1 MFGGGAAEADGEG
14 DAEVAAAEP
23 DEPHVSGGAAAA
35 AAGAVV
41 DLDLQG
47 FSGVGMGGAVR
58 GSATGGGAVD
68 PGPAAGVAEYRVG
81 EAKKLLKDQPN
92 IKVEEIAEQVG
103 YNSKSSF
110 NTVFKKLTGSTPSEF
125 RSRKN

>member
-1 MFGGGAAEADGEG
+1 VVFLPGLGWCGQGWWVDDLADLAGEVFGGGAAEADGE
-14 DAEVAAAEP
+14 DDVEVASAEP
-23 DEPHVSGGAAAA
+23 DKPHVSGGAAAA

-58 GSATGGGAVD
+58 GGATGGGAVD

-81 EAKKLLKDQPN
+81 A
-92 IKVEEIAEQVG
+92 AG
-103 YNSKSSF
+103 
-110 NTVFKKLTGSTPSEF
+110 PSAAGF
-125 RSRKN
+125 VS